1 MVNGSLP
8 LQIGNSNCIIIQ
20 DEEEAPKHRLSYP
33 SYVGDKKFAALPKLM
48 ESEHSRDGLQRTIA
62 FVLMQSGMSTS
73 LVKMSRLRS
82 ALIAS
87 AFVAKDRNG
96 STPGSFSAWILM
108 YCCHGVCLMRV
119 MSFLL
124 SKKSLQSPDGRSCS
138 SASDPLVLLSNLITV
153 AGQEDRVRQTPKIDK
168 KPTNHAR
175 DTSRRVLA

>member
-8 LQIGNSNCIIIQ
+8 LQIGNSNGSIIIK
-20 DEEEAPKHRLSYP
+20 DEQEAPKHRLPYP
-33 SYVGDKKFAALPKLM
+33 SYVGDKKLAALPKLM
-48 ESEHSRDGLQRTIA
+48 ESEHSRDGLQRTMA

-96 STPGSFSAWILM
+96 STPGSFSAWILI
-108 YCCHGVCLMRV
+108 YCCHGVSFMSV

-124 SKKSLQSPDGRSCS
+124 SQKSLQSPGGRSCS

-153 AGQEDRVRQTPKIDK
+153 AGQEDRLQ
-168 KPTNHAR
+168 
-175 DTSRRVLA
+175 